1 MESSEIEQNVIK
13 IKDLLKSLDFNIVNT
28 GLELLKVLDENQ
40 LYEKLLEGCRVDE
53 KGKLVNEKKEISN
66 YLVCVLSIIS
76 HSKTAKEIIIGIQN
90 NHIEIKL
97 HSTSKIKDQIDKL
110 VNITNLHIHLQ
121 NYEDYKSLIL
131 KGSEP
136 IFEEEFKTSKEFIA
150 AAQSLY
156 KKSSYTFV
164 EINIAKSGYSCEE
177 TITGSKWDKNYEFN
191 AVIWHDVD
199 NYGQAPFLG
208 NLNDLFNLLQEC
220 EISDLGE
227 GNIVDSD
234 YEPLVDTDLSMWS
247 SIEEYSDVKWYS
259 DESHSL
265 EVQLSEEEKKEVDCY
280 ELYTEAD
287 LVEGTESYIVKG
299 GLLKISV
306 YFDNKFITL
315 WNR

>member
-1 MESSEIEQNVIK
+1 MEPTEIDQNVNEIK
-13 IKDLLKSLDFNIVNT
+13 ELLKSEDFDVVNT
-28 GLELLKVLDENQ
+28 GLELLKALNENEVYDE
-40 LYEKLLEGCRVDE
+40 LLEGCGVNE
-53 KGKLVNEKKEISN
+53 EGNLVNEKEVISD
-66 YLVCVLSIIS
+66 YLVCVLSSIS
-76 HSKTAKEIIIGIQN
+76 YGKTAKAIITGIAN

-97 HSTSKIKDQIDKL
+97 HSHHKIKEQIDKL
-110 VNITNLHIHLQ
+110 DSISNIHIHLQ
-121 NYEDYKSLIL
+121 NFEDYKSLIL

-136 IFEEEFKTSKEFIA
+136 ISEEEFKTSKEFIA

-164 EINIAKSGYSCEE
+164 EINIAKSGYACEE
-177 TITGSKWDKNYEFN
+177 NITGSKWDKNYEFN
-191 AVIWHDVD
+191 AVIWYDVN

-208 NLNDLFNLLQEC
+208 NLNDLFNLLKEC

-259 DESHSL
+259 DESRSI

-287 LVEGTESYIVKG
+287 QVDGTEAYIVKG
-299 GLLKISV
+299 GLLKIGI

>member
-1 MESSEIEQNVIK
+1 MEPSEIEQNVNK
-13 IKDLLKSLDFNIVNT
+13 IKELLKSEDFDVINT
-28 GLELLKVLDENQ
+28 GLELLQELDATEV
-40 LYEKLLEGCRVDE
+40 YEELLEGCGVNE
-53 KGKLVNEKKEISN
+53 EGKLVNEKKEISD
-66 YLVCVLSIIS
+66 YLVCTLSS
-76 HSKTAKEIIIGIQN
+76 LSDGKTAKEIITGIAN

-97 HSTSKIKDQIDKL
+97 HSRHKTKEQIDKIS
-110 VNITNLHIHLQ
+110 NITNLHIHLQ
-121 NYEDYKSLIL
+121 NFEDYKSFIL
-131 KGSEP
+131 KDSEP
-136 IFEEEFKTSKEFIA
+136 ISEEEFKTSKEFIE

-164 EINIAKSGYSCEE
+164 EINIAKSGYACEE
-177 TITGSKWDKNYEFN
+177 TITGSKWDKSYEFN
-191 AVIWHDVD
+191 AVIWYDVN

-208 NLNDLFNLLQEC
+208 NLNDLFNLLKEC

-259 DESHSL
+259 DESRSV
-265 EVQLSEEEKKEVDCY
+265 EVQLSEEEKREVDCY

-287 LVEGTESYIVKG
+287 QVDGTEAYIVKG
-299 GLLKISV
+299 GLLKIGI

>member
-1 MESSEIEQNVIK
+1 MEPAEIEENVNK
-13 IKDLLKSLDFNIVNT
+13 IKELLKSEDFDVVNN
-28 GLELLKVLDENQ
+28 GLEILKSLNEEAV
-40 LYEKLLEGCRVDE
+40 YEKLLEGCGVNE
-53 KGKLVNEKKEISN
+53 EGELVNEKKEISD
-66 YLVCVLSIIS
+66 YLVCVLSS
-76 HSKTAKEIIIGIQN
+76 LSNSPKAKEIAIGIQN

-97 HSTSKIKDQIDKL
+97 HSHHKIKEQIDKL
-110 VNITNLHIHLQ
+110 ANISNVLIHLQ
-121 NYEDYKSLIL
+121 NFEDYKSLIL

-136 IFEEEFKTSKEFIA
+136 ISEEEFKTSKEFIA

-164 EINIAKSGYSCEE
+164 EINIAKSGYACEE

-191 AVIWHDVD
+191 AVIWYDVN

-208 NLNDLFNLLQEC
+208 NLNDLFNILKEC

-259 DESHSL
+259 DESRSV
-265 EVQLSEEEKKEVDCY
+265 EVQLSEEEKREVDCY

-287 LVEGTESYIVKG
+287 QVEGTEAYIVKG
-299 GLLKISV
+299 GLLKIGV